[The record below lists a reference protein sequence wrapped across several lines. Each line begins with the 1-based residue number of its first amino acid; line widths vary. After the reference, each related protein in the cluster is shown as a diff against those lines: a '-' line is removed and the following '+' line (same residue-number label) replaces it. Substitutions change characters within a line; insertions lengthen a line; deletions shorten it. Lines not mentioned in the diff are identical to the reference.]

1 MQTRILPTALLGA
14 LLAGCSLAPGPYIDN
29 TRLNQTQQAVPA
41 ADSYPVTP
49 IDVAYFA
56 ELRAT
61 AKPSVCP
68 LTCLTSAERKN
79 YDYHVGINDQLTV
92 IVWDHPELTGGTGGI
107 ASLPPIPQGAAGGS
121 TPGNTT
127 GPQGSTLAAITP
139 GTGGESGLAVRVA
152 RDGTIY
158 FPRVGRVNVAGK
170 TTQQVQ
176 EILTRGLAKTIR
188 NPQLDVRVSGF
199 NSQIVQVTGNV
210 KNPTPESITDLP
222 LSVLDA
228 INRAGGAQTDADLQN
243 VGLTRDGKRY
253 TIDVAALLESGDP
266 NQNVILKDGDL
277 IDIPDR
283 SNSRVFVLGE
293 VAKPTSLPMNRGK
306 LTLADALTGA
316 SGLDVRTGDP
326 RFIYVIR
333 GMEEVIK
340 QSGTPD
346 ANQAATTQAAAKPG
360 TVRTSLTPGL
370 AQNPAGAAP
379 SGPLEQHKL
388 LPLVYR
394 LDMTQVDALMLMTK
408 FELLPKD
415 VVYVQVAASA
425 RFNRLLD
432 QITPT
437 LQTLFFTKALV
448 D

>member
-1 MQTRILPTALLGA
+1 MQTTKLSTALLA
-14 LLAGCSLAPGPYIDN
+14 SLLAGCSLAPGPYIDN
-29 TRLNQTQQAVPA
+29 ARLNQTQQAVPA

-56 ELRAT
+56 ELRAA

-68 LTCLTSAERKN
+68 LTCLTSDERKN
-79 YDYHVGINDQLTV
+79 YDYHVGINDQLTI
-92 IVWDHPELTGGTGGI
+92 IVWDHPELTGGTGGV
-107 ASLPPIPQGAAGGS
+107 AGLPPIPTGAAGGT
-121 TPGNTT
+121 TPGNSAS
-127 GPQGSTLAAITP
+127 PQGSTLAAVIP

-158 FPRVGRVNVAGK
+158 FPRVGRVNVVGK

-176 EILTRGLAKTIR
+176 EILTRGLRKTIR
-188 NPQLDVRVSGF
+188 DPQLDVRVSGF

-243 VGLTRDGKRY
+243 VGLTRNGKRY
-253 TIDVAALLESGDP
+253 TIDVASLLETGDP

-333 GMEEVIK
+333 GMDEVIK
-340 QSGTPD
+340 QSAASPD
-346 ANQAATTQAAAKPG
+346 NAQAAAKAG
-360 TVRTSLTPGL
+360 TVRTSLNPNVAQNTPGT
-370 AQNPAGAAP
+370 PGAVL
-379 SGPLEQHKL
+379 SGVNEQHKL